1 MAKYRLV
8 KEHDRVG
15 RMADSLEYSDAAFPL
30 ARFSAELR
38 QELSRE
44 AASSIVIDGNQLV
57 IKHLYIERRMTPLNV
72 FLDRAGGEALRS
84 AIDEYGKAIRE
95 LAAANIF
102 PGDMLLKNFGVTR
115 QGRVVFY
122 DYDDICYL
130 TECNFRRIPD
140 PPYPEFELAAE
151 PWYSVEPDDVF
162 PEEFGA
168 FLLSS
173 PNLRETFLALHA
185 DLLDPCWWQAHQA
198 GVAGGRFEDVF
209 PYPESLRFHRS
220 LRHFQPPKPARP
232 NEIPSA
238 ACG

>member
-30 ARFSAELR
+30 ARISSELR
-38 QELSRE
+38 EELTRE
-44 AASSIVIDGNQLV
+44 AASSIEIDGEQLV
-57 IKHLYIERRMTPLNV
+57 IRHLYIERRMTPLNV
-72 FLDRAGGEALRS
+72 FLERAVGEALHS
-84 AIDEYGKAIRE
+84 AIDEYGRAIRE

-130 TECNFRRIPD
+130 TECNFRHIPQA
-140 PPYPEFELAAE
+140 PYPEFELAAE
-151 PWYSVEPDDVF
+151 PWYSVEPADVF
-162 PEEFGA
+162 PEEFA
-168 FLLSS
+168 TFLLSN
-173 PNLRETFLALHA
+173 PRLREIFSTLHA
-185 DLLDPCWWQAHQA
+185 DLLEPHWWQSQQA
-198 GVAGGRFEDVF
+198 SVSGGRFEDVF
-209 PYPESLRFHRS
+209 PYPEFLRFRTS
-220 LRHFQPPKPARP
+220 ARRHKPAMP
-232 NEIPSA
+232 APGIVSA